1 MLQTHIEHTWL
12 EVDGLRIHC
21 FVAGES
27 GSPVILL
34 HGGGLDSASISWGAE
49 IGPLSAHHRVFAPD
63 LPGYGESDKPTV
75 EYTLDY
81 YAHFLDHLLDA
92 LHLDKAS
99 LVGLSLGG
107 GIALSFTLNYPARVD
122 RLVLVD
128 TYGIQDK
135 VAWHRSSYL
144 FIHIPYLQ
152 ELSYQLLGSSRGML
166 RWGLLA
172 GGTVHNA
179 QHLSRELIDEVY
191 RQAHTPSR
199 GKAFTST
206 QKNDMT
212 WHDLR
217 SDMTG
222 RLHEITVPT
231 LLVHGTQDRAVP
243 LSYAQKAHALIKNSE
258 LVILQDCGHWAQ
270 REKPEEFHQVV
281 TTFLDK

>member
-1 MLQTHIEHTWL
+1 MLQTHSETWF
-12 EVDGLRIHC
+12 EVDSLRIHC
-21 FVAGES
+21 FAAGES

-63 LPGYGESDKPTV
+63 LPGYGESDKPAV

-81 YAHFLDHLLDA
+81 YARFLDYLLDA

-152 ELSYQLLGSSRGML
+152 ELSYRLLGCSRSML

-172 GGTVHNA
+172 GGIVHDP

-191 RQAHTPSR
+191 RQAHAPQR
-199 GKAFTST
+199 GMAFTST
-206 QKNDMT
+206 QKNDIT
-212 WHDLR
+212 WHGLR

-231 LLVHGTQDRAVP
+231 LLIHGAQDRAVP
-243 LSYAQKAHALIKNSE
+243 LSYAQKAHALIRNSE

-270 REKPEEFHQVV
+270 REKPEGFHQVV
-281 TTFLDK
+281 STFLDK

>member
-21 FVAGES
+21 FVAGEN

-49 IGPLSAHHRVFAPD
+49 IGSLSARHRVFAPD
-63 LPGYGESDKPTV
+63 LPGYGESDKPAV
-75 EYTLDY
+75 EY
-81 YAHFLDHLLDA
+81 
-92 LHLDKAS
+92 
-99 LVGLSLGG
+99 
-107 GIALSFTLNYPARVD
+107 TLNYPARVD

-135 VAWHRSSYL
+135 EAWHRSSYL

-152 ELSYQLLGSSRGML
+152 ELSYLLLGSSRGML

-172 GGTVHNA
+172 GGTVHNS
-179 QHLSRELIDEVY
+179 QHLSKELIDEVY

-212 WHDLR
+212 WHGLR

-231 LLVHGTQDRAVP
+231 LLVHGAQDRAVP
-243 LSYAQKAHALIKNSE
+243 VSYAQKAHALIKNSE

-270 REKPEEFHQVV
+270 REKREEFHQVV
-281 TTFLDK
+281 STFLDK

>member
-1 MLQTHIEHTWL
+1 MLQTHIDQTWL
-12 EVDGLRIHC
+12 EVDSLHIHC
-21 FVAGES
+21 LAAGQS

-34 HGGGLDSASISWGAE
+34 HGGGMDSASISWGAE
-49 IGPLSAHHRVFAPD
+49 IAPLSAHHRVLAPD
-63 LPGYGESDKPTV
+63 LPGYGESDKPAV

-81 YAHFLDHLLDA
+81 YAHFLSHLLDA

-107 GIALSFTLNYPARVD
+107 GIALSFTLNYPTRVD
-122 RLVLVD
+122 KLVLVD

-152 ELSYQLLGSSRGML
+152 ELSYRLLGSSRSML

-172 GGTVHNA
+172 GGIVHDPR
-179 QHLSRELIDEVY
+179 HLSRELIDEVY
-191 RQAHTPSR
+191 RQAHTPQR
-199 GKAFTST
+199 GMAFTST

-212 WHDLR
+212 WHGLR

-231 LLVHGTQDRAVP
+231 LLIHGAQDRAVP

-281 TTFLDK
+281 STFLDK

>member
-1 MLQTHIEHTWL
+1 
-12 EVDGLRIHC
+12 
-21 FVAGES
+21 
-27 GSPVILL
+27 
-34 HGGGLDSASISWGAE
+34 
-49 IGPLSAHHRVFAPD
+49 
-63 LPGYGESDKPTV
+63 
-75 EYTLDY
+75 
-81 YAHFLDHLLDA
+81 
-92 LHLDKAS
+92 
-99 LVGLSLGG
+99 
-107 GIALSFTLNYPARVD
+107 
-122 RLVLVD
+122 
-128 TYGIQDK
+128 
-135 VAWHRSSYL
+135 
-144 FIHIPYLQ
+144 
-152 ELSYQLLGSSRGML
+152 ML

-212 WHDLR
+212 WHGLR

-231 LLVHGTQDRAVP
+231 LLIHGAQDRAVP

-270 REKPEEFHQVV
+270 REKPEEFHQVRS
-281 TTFLDK
+281 FLLQGARTGKIATVGPDRLPHVVPVWFHLDGDEIICPV